1 MRREIVGQIINFWIK
16 KLGILILKYDID
28 EWKEGR
34 DKIKGNIDCDYRYNT
49 DLGMNVILEKILH
62 YIEPDF
68 VLIIMSYYYNS
79 FLFKGIHFRVR
90 VDEFE

>member
-1 MRREIVGQIINFWIK
+1 
-16 KLGILILKYDID
+16 
-28 EWKEGR
+28 
-34 DKIKGNIDCDYRYNT
+34 
-49 DLGMNVILEKILH
+49 MNVILEKILH